1 VIISIFPNGNFDYE
15 VHIVSDKIEAISGNL
30 IVAVETFNGTM
41 LFFDAVTN
49 FDVDEGSSS
58 VAYTITN
65 ETLKDIDV
73 Y

>member
-1 VIISIFPNGNFDYE
+1 VIISIFPNANLDYE
-15 VHIVSDKIEAISGNL
+15 VHVVSDKVKDITGNL

-41 LFFDAVTN
+41 LFVDAVTN
-49 FDVDEGSSS
+49 FDLPEGSSS

-73 Y
+73 T